1 MVKSVLITGS
11 SRGIGF
17 EFAAQYAAA
26 GWKVHACCRR
36 PDDVSFDPGIDV
48 HALDVTDQA
57 SIDALASSLDGAA
70 LDLLINNAAILGGS
84 RQGVGETRDEEWEL
98 VMRTNVIAPFRVTD
112 AFRGHLG
119 RASRAIVVHISSLAG
134 SIADNRSGGIHLYR
148 TSKTALNMVAANQA
162 RDLAGDGITVL
173 ALHPGWVRTDMGG
186 ETAPLSARM
195 SVASMRQV
203 IASAS
208 SAMSGG
214 FFDRNGKP
222 LPW

>member
-1 MVKSVLITGS
+1 MVKSVLITGA

-17 EFAAQYAAA
+17 EFTGQYAAA
-26 GWKVHACCRR
+26 GWQVHACCRR
-36 PDDVSFDPGIDV
+36 PDDTSFDQGVHV

-57 SIDALASSLDGAA
+57 SINDLASSLDGTAI
-70 LDLLINNAAILGGS
+70 DLLINNAAIFGGPH
-84 RQGVGETRDEEWEL
+84 QDVGDTFDDQWEL

-112 AFRGHLG
+112 ALRGHL
-119 RASRAIVVHISSLAG
+119 SRAAQPVVVHISSLAG

-148 TSKTALNMVAANQA
+148 TSKTALNMVAANLA
-162 RDLAGDGITVL
+162 RDLAGDRITVL

-186 ETAPLSARM
+186 KTAPLSTKE
-195 SVASMRQV
+195 SVAGMRKV

-208 SAMSGG
+208 FAMSGG
-214 FFDRNGKP
+214 FFDYNGRP

>member
-1 MVKSVLITGS
+1 MVNSVVITGA
-11 SRGIGF
+11 SRGIGL

-26 GWKVHACCRR
+26 GWQVHACCRR
-36 PDDVSFDPGIDV
+36 PGDVSFDPGIDV
-48 HALDVTDQA
+48 HALDVTDQG
-57 SIDALASSLDGAA
+57 SIDALASSLDGTAI
-70 LDLLINNAAILGGS
+70 DLLINNAAIFGGP
-84 RQGVGETRDEEWEL
+84 RQDVGETRDDDWEL

-112 AFRGHLG
+112 ALRGHLA
-119 RASRAIVVHISSLAG
+119 RASRAFVVHISSLAG
-134 SIADNRSGGIHLYR
+134 SIADNHSGGIHLYR

-186 ETAPLSARM
+186 DSAPLSAQE
-195 SVASMRQV
+195 SVAGMRQV

-208 SAMSGG
+208 MEMSGG
-214 FFDRNGKP
+214 FFDRNGQT

>member
-1 MVKSVLITGS
+1 MVKSVLITGT

-36 PDDVSFDPGIDV
+36 PGDVSFDRGIDV

-57 SIDALASSLDGAA
+57 SIEALASSLDSTAI
-70 LDLLINNAAILGGS
+70 DLLINNAGIFGGP
-84 RQGVGETRDEEWEL
+84 RQDVGETRDDDWEL

-112 AFRGHLG
+112 ALRGHLA
-119 RASRAIVVHISSLAG
+119 RASQPVVVHISSLAG

-173 ALHPGWVRTDMGG
+173 ALHPGWVKTDMGG
-186 ETAPLSARM
+186 QSAPLSTRE
-195 SVASMRQV
+195 SVAGMRQV

-208 SAMSGG
+208 TEMSGG
-214 FFDRNGKP
+214 FFNYDGRP

>member
-1 MVKSVLITGS
+1 MVKSVLITGA

-17 EFAAQYAAA
+17 EFTSQYAAD
-26 GWKVHACCRR
+26 GWQVHACCRR
-36 PDDVSFDPGIDV
+36 PGDVSFDQGVDV

-57 SIDALASSLDGAA
+57 SIDALASSLDGTAI
-70 LDLLINNAAILGGS
+70 DLLINNAAIFGGPH
-84 RQGVGETRDEEWEL
+84 QEVGDTSDEDWEL

-112 AFRGHLG
+112 ALRGHLAL
-119 RASRAIVVHISSLAG
+119 ASEPIVVHISSLAG

-148 TSKTALNMVAANQA
+148 TSKTALNMVAANLA
-162 RDLAGDGITVL
+162 RDLAGDGIKVL

-186 ETAPLSARM
+186 TSAPLSASE
-195 SVASMRQV
+195 SVAGMRQV

-208 SAMSGG
+208 FAMSGG
-214 FFDRNGKP
+214 FFNYNGRS